1 MKNNRISSLT
11 CVAIVML
18 IMIVA
23 LGVVFALGTDNEADG
38 QKAIAAKGVDSK
50 DVINILALGR
60 DDAAQLCDVVL
71 LASINLSSREFN
83 VLQIPR
89 DTLFEY
95 GNEQYGKIN
104 AAPRMYGS
112 VSAFKDALSEALGV
126 NINYYLAFDLN
137 TVAELVDTLS
147 GVEID
152 VPMDM
157 DYEDSSQ
164 NLSIHLKAG
173 KQFLNGEQAIQY
185 LRYRSGYI
193 TGDLGRMDAHKTVL
207 NAFAKRIEESG
218 NSGVMLKLL
227 KVITSKS
234 ETNLTDQSLFS
245 IMLKCAQN
253 KPGAT
258 YYVTA
263 PGEAIRS
270 EQSGAW
276 YYVLSRSSNAEL
288 LSEKFGLQGDKNDF
302 DKSNKFV
309 DKRVKSFY
317 DIYNKR
323 CEYKIYSA
331 KDVDNNLIN
340 IN

>member
-1 MKNNRISSLT
+1 MRNNGTSSLT
-11 CVAIVML
+11 SVAIVML

-23 LGVVFALGTDNEADG
+23 LGAVFALGTEKETDG
-38 QKAIAAKGVDSK
+38 QRAIAAKSVDSK

-60 DDAAQLCDVVL
+60 DDAANLCDVVL
-71 LASINLSSREFN
+71 LASINLAAGEFN

-95 GNEQYGKIN
+95 GEEHYGKIN
-104 AAPRMYGS
+104 AAPNMYGS
-112 VSAFKDALSEALGV
+112 VSAFKDALAEALGV
-126 NINYYLAFDLN
+126 NIDYYLAVDLK

-147 GVEID
+147 GVEIE

-157 DYEDSSQ
+157 DYDDASQ

-173 KQFLNGEQAIQY
+173 KQILNGKEAIQF
-185 LRYRSGYI
+185 LRYRSGYV
-193 TGDLGRMDAHKTVL
+193 TGDLGRMDAHKTFF
-207 NAFAKRIEESG
+207 NAFVKRIEESG
-218 NSGVMLKLL
+218 NTGVLLKLL
-227 KVITSKS
+227 KVITSRS
-234 ETNLTDQSLFS
+234 ETNLNDGALLS
-245 IMLKCAQN
+245 IVLKCSQ
-253 KPGAT
+253 KRPDKT

-270 EQSGAW
+270 ETSGAW
-276 YYVLSRSSNAEL
+276 YYVLSQSSNAEL
-288 LSEKFGLQGDKNDF
+288 LSERFGLKGDRNDF

-317 DIYNKR
+317 DIYNKH